1 MNWKRILLYLSI
13 FSIYVLGFFIDIM
26 DVDSAQYAS
35 MSREMLET
43 GNFLSVYDTGIPYL
57 DKPPFLFW
65 ISSLSIHLFGVNGFG
80 YRFPSFLFGLLAI
93 YSTYKLARRY
103 YSEETSFLAAL
114 MLATCQGFFL
124 MMHDVRTDT
133 MLMGAVVFSIWQLDE
148 WLESRKFLPFFWGFT
163 GIAIGMMTKGPI
175 GLLVPCFALGAQV
188 FAKREFNLLLR
199 WEYIFGILLVAVFL
213 FPMSWG
219 LYQQFD
225 MHPETV
231 VNGKSGASGLR
242 FFYWTQSFGR
252 ITGESPWDNGATIF
266 FLLQNMLWSFL
277 PWILFFIPGWFS
289 AMVRF
294 IKDGGKLATERE
306 VISLGGFTLSYL
318 ALGLSKY
325 QLPHYIFVAFPLA
338 AIIAAKYL
346 SRLIEEKKTK
356 LLSRFFTSH
365 AIILS
370 LIWVALGI
378 LLFFPF
384 PDLSLFWPIL
394 AIAGLVVF
402 VLLARKNK
410 NNIRGIII
418 ICLFTIVGVNLLLNS
433 VFYPRLLKYQAG
445 SSCGKWLHNN
455 GIPAEKTFT
464 YGFSVMR
471 SLHYYAHGIVKQKD
485 NAAAFSPGQ
494 YAITLPDSIGS
505 FVAKGMNPEIVFEGA
520 HYPVTLLGIPFLNP
534 KTRNSV
540 VKPYVILKIK

>member
-26 DVDSAQYAS
+26 DVDAAQYAS

-65 ISSLSIHLFGVNGFG
+65 ISSLSVHLFGVNGFG

-103 YSEETSFLAAL
+103 YSEETSFLASL

-148 WLESRKFLPFFWGFT
+148 WLESRKLLPFFLGFT

-188 FAKREFNLLLR
+188 FAKREFSLLLR
-199 WEYIFGILLVAVFL
+199 WEYIFGILLIAIFL

-252 ITGESPWDNGATIF
+252 ITGESPWDNGATVF

-289 AMVRF
+289 AMLRF

-318 ALGLSKY
+318 ALGMSKY

-346 SRLIEEKKTK
+346 SRLIEEKQTK
-356 LLSRFFTSH
+356 ILSRLFTSH
-365 AIILS
+365 TIILS

-384 PDLSLFWPIL
+384 PDLSLLWPIL
-394 AIAGLVVF
+394 ALVGLVVCI
-402 VLLARKNK
+402 VLARKNK
-410 NNIRGIII
+410 KKLNGIIL

-433 VFYPRLLKYQAG
+433 VFYPRLLHYQAG
-445 SSCGKWLHNN
+445 SSCGKWLHKNK
-455 GIPAEKTFT
+455 IPAEKTFT

-471 SLHYYAHGIVKQKD
+471 SLHYYADGIVKQKD
-485 NAAAFSPGQ
+485 SAASFSPGQ

-505 FVAKGMNPEIVFEGA
+505 FVSKGMNPEIVFEGA

>member
-26 DVDSAQYAS
+26 DVDAAQYAS

-65 ISSLSIHLFGVNGFG
+65 ISSLSVHLFGVNGFG

-103 YSEETSFLAAL
+103 YSEETSFLASL

-148 WLESRKFLPFFWGFT
+148 WLESRKLLPFFLGFT

-188 FAKREFNLLLR
+188 FAKREFSLLLR
-199 WEYIFGILLVAVFL
+199 WEYIFGILLIAIFL

-252 ITGESPWDNGATIF
+252 ITGESPWDNGATVF

-289 AMVRF
+289 AMLRF

-318 ALGLSKY
+318 ALGMSKY

-346 SRLIEEKKTK
+346 SRLIEEKQTK
-356 LLSRFFTSH
+356 LLSRLFTSH
-365 AIILS
+365 TIILS

-384 PDLSLFWPIL
+384 PDLSLLWPIL
-394 AIAGLVVF
+394 ALVGLVVCI
-402 VLLARKNK
+402 VLARKNK
-410 NNIRGIII
+410 KKLNGIIL
-418 ICLFTIVGVNLLLNS
+418 ICLFTIIGVNLLLNS

-445 SSCGKWLHNN
+445 SSCGKWLHKNK
-455 GIPAEKTFT
+455 IPAEKTFT

-485 NAAAFSPGQ
+485 RAASFSPGQ

-505 FVAKGMNPEIVFEGA
+505 FVARGMNPEIVFEGA